1 MVRSASSLVALPGNG
16 ILSIATFRQGMPP
29 LVLLADLQ
37 SMNQGASLTNAAAAS
52 INFVA
57 HTALR
62 GALGVDFTSASWIEL
77 DSEGCF
83 DVMTAL
89 WPLSSPLRVQRPEPP
104 HVSWTP
110 LRHEGRTRT
119 LDAFLAKFPSLAP
132 VAWHEVTLALE
143 GLRRVSASVPL
154 TDRGA

>member
-1 MVRSASSLVALPGNG
+1 MVRSASSQVASPGNG
-16 ILSIATFRQGMPP
+16 ILSISTYRQGMPP

-37 SMNQGASLTNAAAAS
+37 SMNQGASLTNAAATS

-62 GALGVDFTSASWIEL
+62 DALGVDFTSASWIEL

-104 HVSWTP
+104 HVSWAP
-110 LRHEGRTRT
+110 LRHDGRART
-119 LDAFLAKFPSLAP
+119 LDAFLSKFPSLAP
-132 VAWHEVTLALE
+132 VVWHEATLALDR
-143 GLRRVSASVPL
+143 LRPPPASVPL